1 VKKLHEKHGSNFE
14 NFCNLITI
22 LTQQFFHLLL
32 LLLLLLMSSFS
43 NPLIAEQDQRHFQLT
58 TPTIGAFTFLSEAS
72 YGAFTLDVQS
82 VLLNENLGGILGGTH
97 S

>member
-1 VKKLHEKHGSNFE
+1 VKKLHEKHGSNSE

-22 LTQQFFHLLL
+22 LTQQVCLLL

-58 TPTIGAFTFLSEAS
+58 TPTIGAFTFVSEAS

-82 VLLNENLGGILGGTH
+82 VLLNENLGGILSGTH

>member
-1 VKKLHEKHGSNFE
+1 MKKLHEKHGSNSE

-22 LTQQFFHLLL
+22 LTQQFFHH
-32 LLLLLLMSSFS
+32 LLLLLMSSFS

-82 VLLNENLGGILGGTH
+82 VLNESLGGILSGTH

>member
-1 VKKLHEKHGSNFE
+1 
-14 NFCNLITI
+14 
-22 LTQQFFHLLL
+22 
-32 LLLLLLMSSFS
+32 MSSFS